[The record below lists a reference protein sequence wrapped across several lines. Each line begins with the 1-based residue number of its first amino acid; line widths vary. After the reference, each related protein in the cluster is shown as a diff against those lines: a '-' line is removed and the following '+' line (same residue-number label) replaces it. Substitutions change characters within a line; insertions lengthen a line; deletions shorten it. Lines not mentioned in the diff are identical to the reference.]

1 MSAPPIDRHFALRK
15 LHSLLGVVP
24 IGAFLAFHLFENSL
38 ASPLHGLSA
47 AQWTEDVVMK
57 IDRMPYIL
65 VAEILLIA
73 LPILFHGIYGAI
85 IWFEGRANPG
95 RYGYFRNWMYVLQRI
110 AGAIAFVFI
119 LTHVWQ
125 TRVQVLLGQVSKE
138 QLYERMATLFSS
150 PAQQAWYAV
159 GILAAVVH
167 FVNGLWLVGIT
178 WGLTTA
184 PRAQRIATGVWAC
197 AGVALLLLGG
207 LALFGFQA
215 VTTAGGHLALR

>member
-38 ASPLHGLSA
+38 AAPLHGLSP

-57 IDRMPYIL
+57 IDRLPYIIA
-65 VAEILLIA
+65 AEVLLIA
-73 LPILFHGIYGAI
+73 LPILFHGIYGVI
-85 IWFEGRANPG
+85 IWLEGRNNTG
-95 RYGYFRNWMYVLQRI
+95 RYGYFRNWMYLLQRVS
-110 AGAIAFVFI
+110 GAIAFAFI

-125 TRVQVLLGQVSKE
+125 TRVQVLLGHLTKE
-138 QLYERMATLFSS
+138 QLYERMAAIFSS

-159 GILAAVVH
+159 GMLAAIAH

-184 PRAQRIATGVWAC
+184 PRAQRIATGVWTC
-197 AGVALLLLGG
+197 AGVVLLLLGG

-215 VTTAGGHLALR
+215 PTIPGSHLALR